1 MSVFYKVSY
10 RVGFHPWED
19 LAEHEPFARALVGLI
34 AREEE
39 GREPPYGKALD
50 LGCGSAVWGVRLA
63 ERGWQVTGID
73 NVPTALARAEERIS
87 EVGVSMQVLLGDI
100 TAGLGSVVGQ
110 DYRLIID
117 TGTFHGLTPEQRLA
131 MGREV
136 SAIAMEEATLIL
148 DCFAP
153 RRRGPLPRG
162 CTRDDVAAAF
172 PDWRITDVVDAD
184 TDPDPIARL
193 FKFDELFYRL
203 VRKSS
208 IDSGA

>member
-1 MSVFYKVSY
+1 MSIFYKISY

-19 LAEHEPFARALVGLI
+19 LAEHEPFALALVGLI

-39 GREPPYGKALD
+39 GRMRPYGRALD

-63 ERGWQVTGID
+63 ERGWQVTGVD
-73 NVPTALARAEERIS
+73 NVSTALARAEERIG
-87 EVGVSMQVLLGDI
+87 EAGVSMRVVTGDV
-100 TAGLGSVVGQ
+100 TAGLSSVVGH
-110 DYRLIID
+110 DYRLVVD

-136 SAIAMEEATLIL
+136 TAVSADDATLIL

-162 CTRDDVAAAF
+162 CTREDVAAAF
-172 PDWRITDVVDAD
+172 PGWRITDVVDAD

-193 FKFDELFYRL
+193 FRFDEVFYRL
-203 VRKSS
+203 VRTSS
-208 IDSGA
+208 TDSAL